1 MRDFLITIY
10 LAPLEFKVKAKNIKE
25 AKKKARELYKNKK
38 HKISRSLDFNTRKYT
53 EDFHIN
59 EL

>member
-1 MRDFLITIY
+1 MKEFLITIY
-10 LAPLEFKVKAKNIKE
+10 LAPLEFKVKAKNKRE
-25 AKKKARELYKNKK
+25 AKNIARVIYKKKK
-38 HKISRSLDFNTRKYT
+38 HKISKSLDFNTRKYT